1 MIFLLQSKKR
11 RRRRGGFPEI
21 SWQWSR
27 EKMDRHIH
35 LCIYIY
41 TYTNI
46 SNKWSELEV
55 TGQRAAKGLEKQ
67 STGVSK
73 MAYAKGRSKEGVRK
87 PQGWQFQSCH
97 QEAHQLSHSPG
108 GGTGLRIIQ
117 WHLPA

>member
-1 MIFLLQSKKR
+1 M
-11 RRRRGGFPEI
+11 
-21 SWQWSR
+21 SWQRSR

-55 TGQRAAKGLEKQ
+55 TGQRAGKGLEKQ

-73 MAYAKGRSKEGVRK
+73 MAYAKGRSKEGIRK
-87 PQGWQFQSCH
+87 PQSGLAVP
-97 QEAHQLSHSPG
+97 ELSPG
-108 GGTGLRIIQ
+108 GM
-117 WHLPA
+117 PAQPQPGRGHRAPDYPVAPASIGKT